1 MHSWHGCRKT
11 AAITADMLMTL
22 HLLGLLKSDVGLA
35 GQPLITKGLVLGV
48 ENVRGGSVIWL
59 RQPYL
64 LP

>member
-48 ENVRGGSVIWL
+48 ENVRGGSSG
-59 RQPYL
+59 
-64 LP
+64 